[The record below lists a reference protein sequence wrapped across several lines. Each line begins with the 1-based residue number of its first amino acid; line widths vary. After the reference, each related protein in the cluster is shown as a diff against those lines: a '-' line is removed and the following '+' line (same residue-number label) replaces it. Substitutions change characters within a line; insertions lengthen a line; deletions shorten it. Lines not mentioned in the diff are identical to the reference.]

1 MIRAQQESRQT
12 RKRAA
17 RTGCALAQH
26 GNVEQDRVRR
36 GGGNAMAPATGFAGL
51 RACLTSV
58 PLLGARLE
66 GREHEAI
73 ERTTGSGAPSTV

>member
-1 MIRAQQESRQT
+1 
-12 RKRAA
+12 
-17 RTGCALAQH
+17 
-26 GNVEQDRVRR
+26 
-36 GGGNAMAPATGFAGL
+36 MAPATGFAGL

-58 PLLGARLE
+58 PLLGTRLE